1 MQIVIPYYEMSD
13 NGNSNTLAEM
23 QTHYQLSLDTN
34 VLSWADF
41 LVETNNWLLQ

>member
-1 MQIVIPYYEMSD
+1 MQIVIPYCEMSD

-34 VLSWADF
+34 GLSWADF
-41 LVETNNWLLQ
+41 LVETNNWLSQ